1 MKITFVNDEEREP
14 ESVGFGKPGRARA
27 PLRIQKEP
35 EPGMGKRHK
44 PTPEGDA
51 LNPTRYLDWE
61 KNGQCI
67 DF

>member
-1 MKITFVNDEEREP
+1 MRIAFVDEDGNETTVTRTGGTLRRP
-14 ESVGFGKPGRARA
+14 PTADAARSPGTD
-27 PLRIQKEP
+27 P
-35 EPGMGKRHK
+35 RHK

-51 LNPTRYLDWE
+51 LDPTRYLDWE

>member
-1 MKITFVNDEEREP
+1 MKITFVDDETD
-14 ESVGFGKPGRARA
+14 ESATTDAAKRARKFA
-27 PLRIQKEP
+27 SVPAHGKP